1 MSRFERRALRE
12 KEYFVAKQQAQIAR
26 DARIFTGF
34 ASRADLLR
42 AIANKVKRRAS
53 VA

>member
-26 DARIFTGF
+26 DAAKVTKLRQDEIGRVRQPHLAPF
-34 ASRADLLR
+34 SRA
-42 AIANKVKRRAS
+42 
-53 VA
+53 